1 MLPLS
6 KPASASLERVLREH
20 PLGEGGRRY
29 LASRGLLEVATDPSS
44 GVVFGEVQ
52 TASRPEDSRYLGR
65 LVVPTFSARGSI
77 VHVTFRCTRDHVCED
92 HPKYL
97 HYPGVDSRLYN
108 TAALGRARDVVDIT
122 EGQLDAAS
130 LTAVGLHAVGVPGSQ
145 AWKPHAWRLFQ
156 GFDRVRFWA
165 DQDDKGSS
173 LELYARIRLHL
184 RTAELVRLPAGAD
197 VNSLLVSGGPEA
209 LLRLTDGDDGSH
221 TGSTAEDAPPLN
233 EGESTDDPIIHYDPA
248 GQPIP
253 F

>member
-20 PLGEGGRRY
+20 PLGDRGRDY
-29 LASRGLLEVATDPSS
+29 LARRGLLEVATDPSS
-44 GVVFGEVQ
+44 SGLVFGEVQ

-65 LVVPTFSARGSI
+65 LVVPTFSARGTV
-77 VHVTFRCTRDHVCED
+77 VHVTFRCMTDHVCD
-92 HPKYL
+92 GHPKYL

-108 TAALGRARDVVDIT
+108 TAALNRARDVVDIA
-122 EGQLDAAS
+122 EGQLDAAT
-130 LTAVGLHAVGVPGSQ
+130 LTAVGLHAVGVPGAQ

-184 RTAELVRLPAGAD
+184 RQAELVRLPAGAD
-197 VNSLLVSGGPEA
+197 VNSLYVAGGRDA

-221 TGSTAEDAPPLN
+221 TGSTAQADPTERDH
-233 EGESTDDPIIHYDPA
+233 DDPELHYDPD
-248 GQPIP
+248 GNVIP